1 MQHILKHTHLKT
13 FYRAFITAKWTGTTG
28 GERLINPKP
37 HEVAEQ
43 EEEDLQEVYD
53 SAPCKIDNKKKV
65 EEPEKSVF
73 DDIYWSDQLASGE
86 LYGDRED

>member
-1 MQHILKHTHLKT
+1 MQYILKNTHLKT
-13 FYRAFITAKWTGTTG
+13 FSRTFITAKWTGTTG

-43 EEEDLQEVYD
+43 EEEDLQKVYD

-65 EEPEKSVF
+65 EGTKKSVF

-86 LYGDRED
+86 IYDNRED

>member
-1 MQHILKHTHLKT
+1 MQYILKFNYLKPFSRT
-13 FYRAFITAKWTGTTG
+13 FITAKWTGTTG

-43 EEEDLQEVYD
+43 EEEDLQNVYD

-65 EEPEKSVF
+65 EGTKKSVF
-73 DDIYWSDQLASGE
+73 DDIYWSDELASGE
-86 LYGDRED
+86 IYDNRED